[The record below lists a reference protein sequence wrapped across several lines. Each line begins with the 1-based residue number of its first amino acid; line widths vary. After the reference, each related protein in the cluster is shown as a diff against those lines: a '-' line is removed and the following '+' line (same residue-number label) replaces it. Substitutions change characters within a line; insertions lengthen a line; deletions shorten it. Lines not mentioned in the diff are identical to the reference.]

1 MEFPSR
7 HFLLSAVFMIMI
19 SHLMAGNAPSKLVE
33 DVCNQAKEL
42 GTKFADC
49 VDGLLLDPTSATAN
63 LTTLAHISIQLGI
76 SNATDTQTYI
86 ENMLKSNPGLQKPLK
101 SCLSWY
107 EAIIASFKSALIE
120 LEEDVPSANYDVKMV
135 GDYVQGCEDE
145 LARDKVQIPSVT
157 TRDNY
162 AKLYS
167 NIAFVITEHL

>member
-1 MEFPSR
+1 MQS
-7 HFLLSAVFMIMI
+7 I
-19 SHLMAGNAPSKLVE
+19 GNAPSKLVE

-49 VDGLLLDPTSATAN
+49 VDGLLLDPTSAQQ
-63 LTTLAHISIQLGI
+63 ISPLLPI
-76 SNATDTQTYI
+76 S
-86 ENMLKSNPGLQKPLK
+86 KPLK